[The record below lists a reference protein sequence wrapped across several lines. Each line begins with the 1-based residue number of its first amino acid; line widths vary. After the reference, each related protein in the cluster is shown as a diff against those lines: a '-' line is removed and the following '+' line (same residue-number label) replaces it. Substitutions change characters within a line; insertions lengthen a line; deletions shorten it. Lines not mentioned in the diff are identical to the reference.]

1 MTDTTSSAVVIG
13 GDHGTS
19 PDLPDL
25 KDWRFE
31 IDFEDIG
38 WAIFDREGE
47 SANTLGTRAMEE
59 FDAIVSR
66 MEQAAS
72 AKEAR
77 GLVIISGKEKS
88 FISGADIRE
97 FDNFTAESEVIEALK
112 TANGILDR
120 LEALPVPTVAAIHG
134 FCLGG
139 GMELAMACDFRIAD
153 KDDATRLGLPEV
165 KLGIF
170 PGFHGTV
177 RSIRLAGPVNA
188 MQIMLTGKML
198 RSGAAR
204 GMGLVDQLVDSQH
217 SLRWAARKAVL
228 KKRKSKGASR
238 LQRALRKWPA
248 RGFLANQMKEKT
260 AAKVREDHYPAPFA
274 LIELFENFGDD
285 EKRMKAAETRAFAPL
300 MVSDTA
306 RNLRRVFALSEK
318 MKGLAPKGAFKPMRI
333 HVIGAGTMGADIAAH
348 CVASGMEVSL
358 QDLSED
364 ALKSAQGR
372 AKKHFRKRLKK
383 KRAVDAALSRLILDK
398 DGAHIP
404 RADVIIEAIVEK
416 LEIKQKVFA
425 AIEPRLKDGAVMA
438 SNTSSLPIEDIAEGL
453 KDPGRLIGLHFFN
466 PVPQLPLVEVVRS
479 PVSRDDEI
487 SKGCSFVT
495 AISKFPLITKSTPG
509 FLVNRV
515 LAPYMMGAMQKF
527 ESGTER
533 EKIDQAA
540 KEFGM
545 PVGPLELADQVGL
558 DICMHVAEI
567 LGIEGGAG
575 EGSKTARLVASGKL
589 GKKSGEGFYVW
600 EKGKAQYEDNTYDT
614 DELAALGK
622 ELVQPLL
629 DECESCL
636 ADKVVDDADLID
648 GGVIFGTGFAPFRGG
663 PMHYLASRSGD
674 EGGKSSD
681 RTAA

>member
-1 MTDTTSSAVVIG
+1 MTNAT
-13 GDHGTS
+13 GTS
-19 PDLPDL
+19 ASDNLSHL

-31 IDFEDIG
+31 IDFEDIA

-59 FDAIVSR
+59 LDAIVTR
-66 MEQAAS
+66 MEQAAGT
-72 AKEAR
+72 KEAR
-77 GLVIISGKEKS
+77 GLVIMSGKPKS

-97 FDNFTAESEVIEALK
+97 FDSFTNEADVITAIK
-112 TANGILDR
+112 TATALLDR
-120 LEALPVPTVAAIHG
+120 LEALKVPTVAAIHG
-134 FCLGG
+134 YCLGG
-139 GMELAMACDFRIAD
+139 GMELAMACDYRIAD
-153 KDDATRLGLPEV
+153 KDDGTRLGLPEV

-177 RSIRLAGPVNA
+177 RSIRLAGPMNA
-188 MQIMLTGKML
+188 MTAMLTGKMY

-204 GMGLVDQLVDSQH
+204 GMGLVDQLVESHH
-217 SLRWAARKAVL
+217 SLRWAARRAVL

-238 LQRALRKWPA
+238 LQRLMTNWPA
-248 RGFLANQMKEKT
+248 RGLLASQMRDKT

-274 LIELFENFGDD
+274 LIDLFENFGDD
-285 EKRMKAAETRAFAPL
+285 ERRMKPAETQAFAPL

-306 RNLRRVFALSEK
+306 GNLRRVFALSER
-318 MKGLAPKGAFKPMRI
+318 MKNLAPKDGFKPRRV

-364 ALKSAQGR
+364 ALKSAKER
-372 AKKHFRKRLKK
+372 AKKHFKKRLKK
-383 KRAVDAALSRLILDK
+383 KVAVDAAMARLILDK
-398 DGAHIP
+398 NGDHVP

-425 AIEPRLKDGAVMA
+425 AIEPQLKPGAVMA

-466 PVPQLPLVEVVRS
+466 PVPQLPLVEVVKS
-479 PVSRDDEI
+479 PASRDEEVNR
-487 SKGCSFVT
+487 GCSFVT

-515 LAPYMMGAMQKF
+515 LAPYMMSAMEKF
-527 ESGTER
+527 ESGVER

-575 EGSKTARLVASGKL
+575 AGSKTARLVSAGKL
-589 GKKSGEGFYVW
+589 GKKSGEGFYMW
-600 EKGKAQYEDNTYDT
+600 EKGKAKSEDKTYAKG
-614 DELAALGK
+614 ELATLGE

-629 DECESCL
+629 DECKACL

-648 GGVIFGTGFAPFRGG
+648 AGVIFGTGFAPFRGG
-663 PMHYLASRSGD
+663 PMHYLASRGD
-674 EGGKSSD
+674 TSNAHAGANQ
-681 RTAA
+681 AATTS

>member
-1 MTDTTSSAVVIG
+1 MLDSPQTQKSSA
-13 GDHGTS
+13 
-19 PDLPDL
+19 DLADL
-25 KDWRFE
+25 KDWHFE
-31 IDFEDIG
+31 IDFEDIA
-38 WAIFDREGE
+38 WATFDREGE
-47 SANTLGTRAMEE
+47 SANTLGQRPMEE
-59 FDAIVSR
+59 LGAIVSR
-66 MEQAAS
+66 MEQAAA

-77 GLVIISGKEKS
+77 GLVIMSAKPRS

-97 FDNFTAESEVIEALK
+97 FDNLGTEAKVVEGIQEATAL
-112 TANGILDR
+112 LDR

-139 GMELAMACDFRIAD
+139 GLELAMACDYRIAD
-153 KDDATRLGLPEV
+153 KDDSTRIGLPEV

-188 MQIMLTGKML
+188 MQAMLTGRMY

-204 GMGLVDQLVDSQH
+204 GMGLIDRLVDSKH

-228 KKRKSKGASR
+228 KKSKSKGASAI
-238 LQRALRKWPA
+238 QSALRKWPA
-248 RGFLANQMKEKT
+248 RGFLASQMREKT

-274 LIELFENFGDD
+274 LIDLFENFGDED
-285 EKRMKAAETRAFAPL
+285 KRMKAAETRAFAPL

-306 RNLRRVFALSEK
+306 ANLRRVFALSERL
-318 MKGLAPKGAFKPMRI
+318 KGQAPKNAFKPQRI

-348 CVASGMEVSL
+348 CVASGMQVSL

-364 ALKSAQGR
+364 ALKEAQAR
-372 AKKHFRKRLKK
+372 AKKHFKKRLKK
-383 KRAVDAALSRLILDK
+383 KRAVDAALARLVLDK
-398 DGAHIP
+398 DGKHIP

-416 LEIKQKVFA
+416 LEIKQKVFG
-425 AIEPRLKDGAVMA
+425 AIEPKLKEGAVMA
-438 SNTSSLPIEDIAEGL
+438 SNTSSLPIEDIAGGL

-466 PVPQLPLVEVVRS
+466 PVPQLPLVEVVKS
-479 PVSRDDEI
+479 PASRNEEI
-487 SKGCSFVT
+487 EKGCTFVT

-515 LAPYMMGAMQKF
+515 LAPYMMAAMERY
-527 ESGTER
+527 ESGVER

-575 EGSKTARLVASGKL
+575 AGSKTAKLVASGKL

-600 EKGKAQYEDNTYDT
+600 EKGKPKTEDHSYEKE
-614 DELAALGK
+614 ELAALGK
-622 ELVQPLL
+622 DLVQPLL
-629 DECESCL
+629 DECEACL

-648 GGVIFGTGFAPFRGG
+648 AGVIFGTGFAPFRGG
-663 PMHYLASRSGD
+663 PMHYLATIRSGQSPD
-674 EGGKSSD
+674 TED
-681 RTAA
+681 RAAA